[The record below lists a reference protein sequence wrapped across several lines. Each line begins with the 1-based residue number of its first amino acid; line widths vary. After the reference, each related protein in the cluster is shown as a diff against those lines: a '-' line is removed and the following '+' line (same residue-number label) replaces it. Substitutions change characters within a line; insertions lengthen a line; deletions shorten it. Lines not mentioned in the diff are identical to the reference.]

1 MQTAKNIEQ
10 YSLEG
15 LTDSNFWM
23 QFYDEFQMHAEHIN
37 ELSGWTKTAM
47 FILHSQLLL
56 NDEYQHALTRA
67 ESEIILNH
75 NLVIPLFKN
84 DFLRAN
90 LIAIQQERSLP
101 LHDHPDA
108 SGAMMVISGKVHAI
122 SCEEE
127 KSTNNTHPGSI
138 LIITDNKLIS
148 ANETGCFT
156 QEQYNIHSIKALT
169 DRAVLMVIHTPPF
182 APNQQTFFFTANP
195 LQKIGSQILVQRV
208 RAQATEKFRQ
218 SNNTGS

>member
-10 YSLEG
+10 YSLEA
-15 LTDSNFWM
+15 LTDSDFWM
-23 QFYDEFQMHAEHIN
+23 QFHDEFQMHAEHIN
-37 ELSGWTKTAM
+37 ELSEWTKTAL

-67 ESEIILNH
+67 GSEIILNN

-101 LHDHPDA
+101 LHDHPDS

-122 SCEEE
+122 SCEQE

-138 LIITDNKLIS
+138 LTITDSKLIS
-148 ANETGCFT
+148 ANETSCFT
-156 QEQYNIHSIKALT
+156 QDQYNIHSIKALT

-182 APNQQTFFFTANP
+182 APNQQTFFFTATP

-218 SNNTGS
+218 NNNTGG